1 VSRPTIEVNGATI
14 EYVDLPG
21 AEPALVFL
29 HEGLG
34 SIDLWRSFPGDV
46 RAATGRRT
54 VVYSRPGYGRSTPVP
69 PPWPVSYMHDHAR
82 AVLPALLARL
92 GIARPVLVGHSDGA
106 SIALIHAGAGHP
118 VTALVALAPHVFV
131 EDVSVTGI
139 EAARDA
145 YESTLRPR
153 LAKYHDD
160 VDATFW
166 GWNGVWLS
174 PEFRS
179 WNIEP
184 YLPAI
189 EAPVLV
195 VQGTEDQYGTIAQ
208 VEAITRGTAGP
219 TGALVLDGG
228 GHVLH
233 AGATGPVV
241 EAVARFVERVSRP
254 AC

>member
-1 VSRPTIEVNGATI
+1 MH
-14 EYVDLPG
+14 DQ
-21 AEPALVFL
+21 ALV
-29 HEGLG
+29 
-34 SIDLWRSFPGDV
+34 
-46 RAATGRRT
+46 
-54 VVYSRPGYGRSTPVP
+54 
-69 PPWPVSYMHDHAR
+69 
-82 AVLPALLARL
+82 VLPALLARL
-92 GIARPVLVGHSDGA
+92 AIERPVLVGHSDGA
-106 SIALIHAGAGHP
+106 SIALIYAGAGHP
-118 VTALVALAPHVFV
+118 VTALVVLAPHVFV
-131 EDVSVTGI
+131 EDVSVAGI

-179 WNIEP
+179 WNIEF

-189 EAPVLV
+189 EAPVLAI
-195 VQGTEDQYGTIAQ
+195 QGTEDQYGTLAQLDAIAD
-208 VEAITRGTAGP
+208 GTAGA
-219 TGALVLDGG
+219 TERLVVDGA

-233 AGATGPVV
+233 TGTTRSVV
-241 EAVARFVERVSRP
+241 DAVAGFVERVSRP